1 MTFRAI
7 MKLKQM
13 EVFTLWSLGFQNF
26 ICNFNNSLEELHV
39 LEIKALIPY
48 FRWTVKLKL
57 LHPMY
62 TLRIKLKS
70 SRIMLSLI
78 YRTNKF
84 LAKLNQSLIVRK
96 KSRLVFHSLWNEV
109 LTHLKIWLNAI
120 NMEIKVL
127 KLIRKKFFI
136 YLTT

>member
-39 LEIKALIPY
+39 SEIKALIPY

-109 LTHLKIWLNAI
+109 LNHIKIWLNAI

-127 KLIRKKFFI
+127 KLIKKKLLI

>member
-39 LEIKALIPY
+39 SEIKALIPY

-70 SRIMLSLI
+70 SRIMLLLI

-127 KLIRKKFFI
+127 KLIRKKLLI

>member
-1 MTFRAI
+1 

-39 LEIKALIPY
+39 SEIKALIPY

-127 KLIRKKFFI
+127 KLIRKKLLI

>member
-1 MTFRAI
+1 LTFRAI

-39 LEIKALIPY
+39 SEIKALIPY

-127 KLIRKKFFI
+127 KLIKKKLLI